1 MLFAQH
7 HLYGE
12 KTSGSMKSATVQP
25 RLRAALE
32 GLQATLTLSV
42 VMGQVWIPASIK
54 ARPNLGTAPWE
65 FYWVLPQ
72 ELLLLEAFVHKAM
85 SV

>member
-1 MLFAQH
+1 
-7 HLYGE
+7 
-12 KTSGSMKSATVQP
+12 MKSATVQP

-42 VMGQVWIPASIK
+42 VMWQVWIPASIK

-65 FYWVLPQ
+65 FYWVLP
-72 ELLLLEAFVHKAM
+72 
-85 SV
+85 